1 MGKTV
6 TSKIKR
12 FPGTVTLRDPM
23 TYDLVAKWEE
33 AIQII
38 QSSSTGK
45 AEKYA
50 LIERTLFPLFV
61 ELVEKW
67 ELTNVLPGV
76 TRENFPNATPGTSAA
91 SIHAL
96 IGWLMNECQSIYDGN
111 EDSDPNA

>member
-1 MGKTV
+1 
-6 TSKIKR
+6 
-12 FPGTVTLRDPM
+12 M

-38 QSSSTGK
+38 QAGSKDK
-45 AEKYA
+45 ARKYA
-50 LIERTLFPLFV
+50 LIERTLFPVIV

-67 ELTNVLPGV
+67 ELANVLPGV
-76 TRENFPNATPGTSAA
+76 TRDNFPNAAPGTSAA

-96 IGWLMNECQSIYDGN
+96 IGWLMDECQRIYDGN